1 MQKRYIKD
9 RIFLVMVCV
18 SSSIIAIPLLSI
30 VWKVVSKGYKQISL
44 DFFTKNI
51 PNSWEAGLALQNG
64 DIIPGGIA
72 PGITGSLFM
81 VAIATL
87 IAIPLGII
95 IGVYLS
101 ENSKNK
107 YASVVR
113 FISDLLQGVPSIV
126 IGLITYSWVVTTLKS
141 YSALAAS
148 VALTIM
154 MLPMIIRSTEETLKM
169 LPNSLKESALA
180 LGASR
185 IKTTFFII
193 IPSAFSGIF
202 TGILLSVSR
211 VIGETAPLLLTSLG
225 SSSINWNI
233 FSPTSSI
240 PTLIW
245 DFYNDPNLIN
255 MVWSSSL
262 ILLTIVFILNYI
274 AKTVSQSRNN

>member
-1 MQKRYIKD
+1 MYIVIYYCD
-9 RIFLVMVCV
+9 T
-18 SSSIIAIPLLSI
+18 LLSI
-30 VWKVVSKGYKQISL
+30 VWKVVSKGYKQISI
-44 DFFTKNI
+44 DFFTQKI
-51 PNSWEAGLALQNG
+51 PNSWEAAIALQNG
-64 DIIPGGIA
+64 SIIPGGIA

-81 VAIATL
+81 VAVASL
-87 IAIPLGII
+87 IAIPLGIM

-101 ENSKNK
+101 ENTNSK
-107 YASVVR
+107 YASIVR

-126 IGLITYSWVVTTLKS
+126 IGIIIYSWIVTTLKS

-148 VALTIM
+148 LALTIM

-225 SSSINWNI
+225 SSSVNWNI

-245 DFYNDPNLIN
+245 DFYNDPNLLN

>member
-1 MQKRYIKD
+1 MQKRYVKD
-9 RIFLVMVCV
+9 RVFLIMVCIL
-18 SSSIIAIPLLSI
+18 SSIIAIPLLSI
-30 VWKVVSKGYKQISL
+30 VWKVVSNGYKQISL
-44 DFFTKNI
+44 EFFTQNI

-81 VAIATL
+81 VAIASL
-87 IAIPLGII
+87 MAIPLGIT

-101 ENSKNK
+101 ENPNNK
-107 YASVVR
+107 YASLVR

-185 IKTTFFII
+185 VKTTFFVI

-245 DFYNDPNLIN
+245 DFYNDPNLLN

>member
-9 RIFLVMVCV
+9 RIFLIMVCV
-18 SSSIIAIPLLSI
+18 LSSIIAIPLFSI

-44 DFFTKNI
+44 EFFTQNI
-51 PNSWEAGLALQNG
+51 PNSWEASLALKSGN
-64 DIIPGGIA
+64 IIPGGIA

-81 VAIATL
+81 VAIASL
-87 IAIPLGII
+87 MAIPLGIT

-101 ENSKNK
+101 ENPNNK
-107 YASVVR
+107 YASIVR

-185 IKTTFFII
+185 IKTTYYVI

-245 DFYNDPNLIN
+245 DFYNDPNLLN

-262 ILLTIVFILNYI
+262 ILLTIVFVLNYI